1 MALQLSAMHRDAL
14 NELHSSGDED
24 AGILA
29 TIVGFALDSK
39 DGSED
44 LCIDK
49 ATIDEIERKL
59 EHSQKDPGVV
69 MRRLTHRDTPE
80 STKIVKAMT
89 YLHGLGRLDE
99 HHLLMKQAVA
109 ELSKPLTEVP
119 REEGKSMRSR

>member
-44 LCIDK
+44 LDQ
-49 ATIDEIERKL
+49 ATIDEIERKP

-69 MRRLTHRDTPE
+69 IYATAYSPRHTCVNQD
-80 STKIVKAMT
+80 SQSN
-89 YLHGLGRLDE
+89 D
-99 HHLLMKQAVA
+99 
-109 ELSKPLTEVP
+109 LSPWF
-119 REEGKSMRSR
+119 GSAD

>member
-44 LCIDK
+44 LDQ

-69 MRRLTHRDTPE
+69 MRRLTHRDTPA
-80 STKIVKAMT
+80 STEIVKAMT

-99 HHLLMKQAVA
+99 HHLLMKHAVA

>member
-44 LCIDK
+44 LDQ

-69 MRRLTHRDTPE
+69 MRRLTHRDTPA
-80 STKIVKAMT
+80 STEIVKAMT
-89 YLHGLGRLDE
+89 YLHGLGRLTE